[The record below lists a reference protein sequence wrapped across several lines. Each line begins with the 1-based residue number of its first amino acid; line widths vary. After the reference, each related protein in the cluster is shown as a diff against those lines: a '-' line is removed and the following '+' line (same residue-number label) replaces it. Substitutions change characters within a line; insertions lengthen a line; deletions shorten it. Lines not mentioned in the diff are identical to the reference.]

1 MSNTKGKAGIFLL
14 ILIALFLA
22 AGIIYVIT
30 FFRSDPIEESLSGDQ
45 VINTL
50 FVIEDQGKPLCAYVL
65 LYYPP
70 TRRAAIFD
78 IPGSLGLIIRGVNR
92 VDRIDTLYDP
102 QRISPYENEIK
113 SLLGIENINY
123 YIILSLENLGK
134 ITDLLEGVQVFIPIA
149 VDAYNTPDTSL
160 SLDELQDGHREA
172 SILFPSGIAMLD
184 GDKAQTYITYEL
196 PEENSDMSVFRKQRF
211 FLGLLKRLG
220 EQNAVL
226 GNPQISRLFQSLL
239 RTNMNSRTRSR
250 LFDAYTQIDTDRINI
265 QSVGGNER
273 DVSGQVLI
281 IPYWDGDLI
290 KDYVRQALNS
300 MIRSA
305 EGSFSDRVFTVEV
318 LNGTMVTGLA
328 GRTAELL
335 RGFGYDIINIGNA
348 DRSDYQSTVIIDRS
362 GYEDMARAF
371 GEIINCRNIRLDT
384 VPEDSELE
392 MDIWN
397 YEYRADFTLV
407 LGRDFNERYVTN

>member
-1 MSNTKGKAGIFLL
+1 
-14 ILIALFLA
+14 
-22 AGIIYVIT
+22 
-30 FFRSDPIEESLSGDQ
+30 
-45 VINTL
+45 
-50 FVIEDQGKPLCAYVL
+50 VL

-92 VDRIDTLYDP
+92 VDRIDTLYDT
-102 QRISPYENEIK
+102 QRISSYENEIK
-113 SLLGIENINY
+113 SLLGIEINY
-123 YIILSLENLGK
+123 YVILSLENLGK

-149 VDAYNTPDTSL
+149 VDAYYTPDSSL
-160 SLDELQDGHREA
+160 PLDELQDRDA
-172 SILFPSGIAMLD
+172 SVIFPSGISMLD
-184 GDKAQTYITYEL
+184 GDKAKTYITYEL

-220 EQNAVL
+220 EQNASF
-226 GNPQISRLFQSLL
+226 GNAQVSRLFQSLL

-250 LFDAYTQIDTDRINI
+250 LFEAYTQIDTDRINI

-273 DVSGQVLI
+273 EVSGQTLI
-281 IPYWDGDLI
+281 IPYWDGELI

-305 EGSFSDRVFTVEV
+305 DASFGDRVFTVEV

-335 RGFGYDIINIGNA
+335 RGFGYDIISIGNA
-348 DRSDYQSTVIIDRS
+348 DRNDYQSTVIIDRS

-384 VPEDSELE
+384 VPEDSELD
-392 MDIWN
+392 MNVWN
-397 YEYRADFTLV
+397 YEYRADFTLI